1 MKHCLIIVFLLLA
14 FDVYGQDIRTTC
26 HTDIGKEVESLDEST
41 FYRNFYL
48 DTVLNSRPIYRL
60 EEYFSSSNSPKRV
73 GYVTNEEEPFR
84 FFYEK
89 SEFYPQGTMRSY
101 EKYNISGAPIDS
113 AFYFYPDASLKMVTF
128 RNSERD
134 KSLSDK
140 SLEYIVFFDSLQNRI
155 LTNGKGFIRFDLSSG
170 PWKEGSYEE
179 GNMVD
184 SYREGLWIGRLNAYT
199 FEEHYE
205 RGQLISGKSLSPAGK
220 ETQYTSH
227 TVDVARAKDNGADIR
242 ELVPQLFKYPEE
254 ALRNKI
260 EGTVTVK
267 FTVDESGQIVD
278 IQVVRDLGFGTKEA
292 AMRVFRQIGSLHPAT
307 NRGVPVRVNY
317 TVPLRLRATQN
328 L

>member
-14 FDVYGQDIRTTC
+14 FDVYGQDIRTTF

-113 AFYFYPDASLKMVTF
+113 AFYFYPNSSLKMVTF
-128 RNSERD
+128 RNPERD
-134 KSLSDK
+134 NIVSENSI
-140 SLEYIVFFDSLQNRI
+140 EYIVYFDSLQNRL
-155 LTNGKGFIRFDLSSG
+155 LTNGTGFIRLG
-170 PWKEGSYEE
+170 IAPTLVNGEAYEE
-179 GNMVD
+179 ANMVD
-184 SYREGLWIGRLNAYT
+184 SYREGLWTGRLNNYT
-199 FEEHYE
+199 IEEQYE
-205 RGQLISGKSLSPAGK
+205 RGKLIWGKSISPKGK
-220 ETQYTSH
+220 ETECSSH
-227 TVDVARAKDNGADIR
+227 IMDVARAKDNGADIR
-242 ELVPQLFKYPEE
+242 ELIPQFFEYPEE
-254 ALRNKI
+254 ALRNRVQ
-260 EGTVTVK
+260 GTVSVS
-267 FTVDESGQIVD
+267 FIVDETGDITN
-278 IQVVRDLGFGTKEA
+278 IQVLRDIGFGTREA
-292 AMRVFRQIGSLHPAT
+292 AIRVFRKIGKLQPAT
-307 NRGVPVRVNY
+307 NRGVPVRVSYN
-317 TVPLRLRATQN
+317 VPIRLN